1 MYMKR
6 KSTEF
11 SHNLQL
17 ISLAMLAI
25 NNALENE
32 STGREWNL
40 HVSIGSGH
48 DFEHRLQVLGV
59 AAHRP
64 KADVLFLSARCWRVL
79 VLTRYNTFSKQISEQ
94 M

>member
-32 STGREWNL
+32 STEREWNL

-48 DFEHRLQVLGV
+48 DFEHRLQVLRV

-64 KADVLFLSARCWRVL
+64 KAEVLFLSAR
-79 VLTRYNTFSKQISEQ
+79 
-94 M
+94 